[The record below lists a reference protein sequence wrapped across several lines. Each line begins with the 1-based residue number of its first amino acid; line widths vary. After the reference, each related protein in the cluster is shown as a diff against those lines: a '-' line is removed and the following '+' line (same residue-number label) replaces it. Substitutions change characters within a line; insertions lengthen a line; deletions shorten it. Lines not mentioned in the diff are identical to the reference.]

1 MPPTPGTSSTVLVN
15 VVPPTPGATWYNLNY
30 IGTFDACTLNIAR
43 YNLNVGGTP
52 GLLQSL
58 VSYAACF
65 NLVNINWHKWSG
77 TI

>member
-52 GLLQSL
+52 G
-58 VSYAACF
+58 VACH
-65 NLVNINWHKWSG
+65 NHWYRMQPVLIS
-77 TI
+77 